1 MSNHLTTSP
10 ANGAEPA
17 GPTGA
22 RVRLSRRVG
31 WRKPPGAVV
40 VARPTRWG
48 NPFDWRRLG
57 RAEAVRRHRVW
68 LLAHPDLLAQVRAE
82 LAGRVLACW
91 CPLDEPCHADTL
103 AGLAAASI
111 PRETSDDHL

>member
-1 MSNHLTTSP
+1 MSNHPTTRP
-10 ANGAEPA
+10 ATGTEPA

-22 RVRLSRRVG
+22 RVRLSRRAG

-57 RAEAVRRHRVW
+57 RAEAVHRHRVW
-68 LLAHPDLLAQVRAE
+68 LLAHPDLLTQIRAE

-91 CPLDEPCHADTL
+91 CPFDQPCHADTL
-103 AGLAAASI
+103 TDLVDPST
-111 PRETSDDHL
+111 PKREIR